1 VGEEAWAQREWA
13 ECPQCEGDSVE
24 LIIGEEK
31 QEIERREF
39 DLIII
44 GAGAA
49 GLSAAIYASR
59 AGLSNLVID
68 GSTAGGLTLEAPL
81 VENYLGFPAIAGT
94 DLAKEFLEH
103 ARNYTKILDN
113 NRVISIRKENGF
125 SPVTEKGEFHSKAII
140 FATGTKH
147 KHLGIPGEKEYYGKG
162 VSYCSTCDGW
172 LFKNKKVLVIGGGNS
187 GAIAAISM
195 KNIVTEVKIFEFM
208 PKYMCEDAYVKQIKS
223 MGITYKQNVQ
233 VTEIEGEGK
242 AVKRVKFKDRATGK
256 EYEEEFD
263 GVFIYVGLSPQSE
276 LAKSIGVELTERGYI
291 KTDRNARTN
300 VERVYA
306 AGDVA
311 GSFAQIVVAASD
323 GAIAADSCYR
333 DLYLK

>member
-1 VGEEAWAQREWA
+1 L
-13 ECPQCEGDSVE
+13 E
-24 LIIGEEK
+24 LVLGEEK
-31 QEIERREF
+31 QEIEKRDF
-39 DLIII
+39 DLVII

-49 GLSAAIYASR
+49 GLSAAVYATR
-59 AGLSNLVID
+59 AGLSNIVID

-81 VENYLGFPAIAGT
+81 VENYLGFTEIIGAE
-94 DLAKEFLEH
+94 LAKEFLDH

-113 NRVISIRKENGF
+113 THVISIKKESGNYLLE
-125 SPVTEKGEFHSKAII
+125 TKKGEFRAKAIL

-147 KHLGIPGEKEYYGKG
+147 KHLGIPGEHEYFGKG

-195 KNIVTEVKIFEFM
+195 KKIVSDLKIFEFM
-208 PKYMCEDAYVKQIKS
+208 PKYMCEDAYVKQIQS
-223 MGITYKQNVQ
+223 MGIDYKRNVQ
-233 VTEIEGEGK
+233 VIEIKGEGK
-242 AVKRVKFKDRATGK
+242 LVKTVRYKDRTTGQ
-256 EYEEEFD
+256 EFEENFD
-263 GVFIYVGLSPQSE
+263 GVFVYVGLAPQSE
-276 LAKSIGVELTERGYI
+276 LAKQIGVEVTERGFI
-291 KTDRNARTN
+291 KIDRSCRTN

>member
-1 VGEEAWAQREWA
+1 LELILGEE
-13 ECPQCEGDSVE
+13 S
-24 LIIGEEK
+24 
-31 QEIERREF
+31 QEIQKRDF

-49 GLSAAIYASR
+49 GLSAAVYATR
-59 AGLSNLVID
+59 AGLSCVVID
-68 GSTAGGLTLEAPL
+68 GSTPGGLTLEAPL
-81 VENYLGFPAIAGT
+81 VENYLGFTAIPGT
-94 DLAKEFLEH
+94 DLAKEFLQH
-103 ARNYTKILDN
+103 ARNYTKIIDN
-113 NRVISIRKENGF
+113 NKVISIKKGEVF
-125 SPVTEKGEFHSKAII
+125 KLETEKGEFQSKAIL

-147 KHLGIPGEKEYYGKG
+147 KHLGIPGEPEYFGKG

-208 PKYMCEDAYVKQIKS
+208 PKYMCEDAYVKQIQSK
-223 MGITYKQNVQ
+223 GIEYKRNVQ
-233 VTEIEGEGK
+233 VMEIKGDGK
-242 AVKRVKFKDRATGK
+242 LVKTVRFKDRTTGQ
-256 EYEEEFD
+256 ESEENFD
-263 GVFIYVGLSPQSE
+263 GVFIYVGLQPQSE
-276 LAKSIGVELTERGYI
+276 LAKSIGVELTDRGYI
-291 KTDRNARTN
+291 KTDRNCRTSI
-300 VERVYA
+300 ERVYA

>member
-1 VGEEAWAQREWA
+1 M
-13 ECPQCEGDSVE
+13 E
-24 LIIGEEK
+24 LVLGEEK
-31 QEIERREF
+31 QEIEKRDF

-49 GLSAAIYASR
+49 GLSAAVYATR
-59 AGLSNLVID
+59 AGLSNVVID
-68 GSTAGGLTLEAPL
+68 GSIAGGLTLEAPL
-81 VENYLGFPAIAGT
+81 VENYLGFAEIPGT
-94 DLAKEFLEH
+94 ELAKEFLEH
-103 ARNYTKILDN
+103 ARNYTKIIDN
-113 NRVISIRKENGF
+113 NRVISIKKDNGY
-125 SPVTEKGEFHSKAII
+125 VLQTEKGEFRSKAIL

-147 KHLGIPGEKEYYGKG
+147 KHLGIPGEQEYFGKG

-195 KNIVTEVKIFEFM
+195 KNIVTQVKIFEFM
-208 PKYMCEDAYVKQIKS
+208 PKYMCEDAYVKQINS
-223 MGITYKQNVQ
+223 MGIDYKRNVQ
-233 VTEIEGEGK
+233 VTEIKGEGK
-242 AVKRVKFKDRATGK
+242 LVKTVKFKDRATGQ
-256 EYEEEFD
+256 EFEENFD
-263 GVFIYVGLSPQSE
+263 GVFIYVGLAPQSE
-276 LAKSIGVELTERGYI
+276 LAKSIGVEVTERGYI
-291 KTDRNARTN
+291 KTDRSCRTN

>member
-1 VGEEAWAQREWA
+1 MELILGEE
-13 ECPQCEGDSVE
+13 S
-24 LIIGEEK
+24 
-31 QEIERREF
+31 QEIQKRDF

-49 GLSAAIYASR
+49 GLSAAVYATR
-59 AGLSNLVID
+59 AGLSCVVID
-68 GSTAGGLTLEAPL
+68 GSTPGGLTLEAPL
-81 VENYLGFPAIAGT
+81 VENYLGFTAIPGT
-94 DLAKEFLEH
+94 DLAKEFLQH
-103 ARNYTKILDN
+103 ARNYTKIIDN
-113 NRVISIRKENGF
+113 NKVISIKKGEVF
-125 SPVTEKGEFHSKAII
+125 KLETEKGEFQSKAIL

-147 KHLGIPGEKEYYGKG
+147 KHLGIPGESEYFGKG

-208 PKYMCEDAYVKQIKS
+208 PKYMCEDAYVKQIQSK
-223 MGITYKQNVQ
+223 GIEYKRNVQ
-233 VTEIEGEGK
+233 VLEIKGDGK
-242 AVKRVKFKDRATGK
+242 LVKTVRYKDRTTGQ
-256 EYEEEFD
+256 ESEENFD
-263 GVFIYVGLSPQSE
+263 GIFIYVGLQPQSE
-276 LAKSIGVELTERGYI
+276 LAKSIGVELTDRGYI
-291 KTDRNARTN
+291 KTDRNCRTS

>member
-1 VGEEAWAQREWA
+1 LELILGEERQ
-13 ECPQCEGDSVE
+13 E
-24 LIIGEEK
+24 LEK
-31 QEIERREF
+31 RDF
-39 DLIII
+39 DLVII

-49 GLSAAIYASR
+49 GLSAAVYATR
-59 AGLSNLVID
+59 AGLSNVVID
-68 GSTAGGLTLEAPL
+68 GTTAGGLTLEAPL
-81 VENYLGFPAIAGT
+81 VENYLGFTEIAGT

-103 ARNYTKILDN
+103 ARNYTKIVDN
-113 NRVISIRKENGF
+113 NMVISIRKENGF
-125 SPVTEKGEFHSKAII
+125 LLETEKGEFHSKAII

-172 LFKNKKVLVIGGGNS
+172 LYKNKKVLVIGGGNS

-195 KNIVTEVKIFEFM
+195 KNIVSEVKIFEFM
-208 PKYMCEDAYVKQIKS
+208 PRYMCEDAYVKQIQS
-223 MGITYKQNVQ
+223 MGIDYRQNVQ
-233 VTEIEGEGK
+233 VIEIKGEGRL
-242 AVKRVKFKDRATGK
+242 VKTVKFRDRINGK
-256 EYEEEFD
+256 EYEESFD
-263 GVFIYVGLSPQSE
+263 GVFIYVGLEPQSE
-276 LAKSIGVELTERGYI
+276 LSKSLGVEVTDRGYI
-291 KTDRNARTN
+291 KIDRSGRTN

-333 DLYLK
+333 DLYLNNAR

>member
-1 VGEEAWAQREWA
+1 MELILGEE
-13 ECPQCEGDSVE
+13 S
-24 LIIGEEK
+24 
-31 QEIERREF
+31 QEIQKRDF

-49 GLSAAIYASR
+49 GLSAAVYATR
-59 AGLSNLVID
+59 AGLSCVVID

-81 VENYLGFPAIAGT
+81 VENYLGFTAIPGT
-94 DLAKEFLEH
+94 DLAKEFLQH
-103 ARNYTKILDN
+103 ARNYTKIIDN
-113 NRVISIRKENGF
+113 NKVISIKKGEVFNLE
-125 SPVTEKGEFHSKAII
+125 TEKGEFQSKAIL

-147 KHLGIPGEKEYYGKG
+147 KHLGIPGETDYFGKG

-208 PKYMCEDAYVKQIKS
+208 PKYMCEDAYVKQIQSK
-223 MGITYKQNVQ
+223 GIEYKRNVQ
-233 VTEIEGEGK
+233 VVEIKGDGK
-242 AVKRVKFKDRATGK
+242 LVKTVRFKERTTGQ
-256 EYEEEFD
+256 EFEENFD
-263 GVFIYVGLSPQSE
+263 GIFIYVGLQPQSE
-276 LAKSIGVELTERGYI
+276 LAKSIGVELTDRGYI
-291 KTDRNARTN
+291 KTDRNCRTSM
-300 VERVYA
+300 ERVYA

>member
-1 VGEEAWAQREWA
+1 MELILGEE
-13 ECPQCEGDSVE
+13 S
-24 LIIGEEK
+24 
-31 QEIERREF
+31 QEIQKRDF

-49 GLSAAIYASR
+49 GLSAAVYATR
-59 AGLSNLVID
+59 AGLSCVVID
-68 GSTAGGLTLEAPL
+68 GSTPGGLTLEAPL
-81 VENYLGFPAIAGT
+81 VENYLGFTAIPGT
-94 DLAKEFLEH
+94 DLAKEFLQH
-103 ARNYTKILDN
+103 ARNYTKIIDN
-113 NRVISIRKENGF
+113 NKVISIKKEEVF
-125 SPVTEKGEFHSKAII
+125 KLETEKGEFQSKAIL

-147 KHLGIPGEKEYYGKG
+147 KHLGIPGEPEYFGKG

-195 KNIVTEVKIFEFM
+195 KNIVNEVKIFEFM
-208 PKYMCEDAYVKQIKS
+208 PKYMCEDAYVKQIQSK
-223 MGITYKQNVQ
+223 GIEYKRNVQ
-233 VTEIEGEGK
+233 VMEIKGDGK
-242 AVKRVKFKDRATGK
+242 LVKTVRFKDRTTGQ
-256 EYEEEFD
+256 ESEENFD
-263 GVFIYVGLSPQSE
+263 GIFIYVGLQPQSE
-276 LAKSIGVELTERGYI
+276 LAKSIGVELTDRGYI
-291 KTDRNARTN
+291 KTDRNCRTS

>member
-1 VGEEAWAQREWA
+1 LELILGEE
-13 ECPQCEGDSVE
+13 S
-24 LIIGEEK
+24 
-31 QEIERREF
+31 QEIQKRDF

-49 GLSAAIYASR
+49 GLSAAVYATR
-59 AGLSNLVID
+59 AGLSCVVID
-68 GSTAGGLTLEAPL
+68 GSTPGGLTLEAPL
-81 VENYLGFPAIAGT
+81 VENYLGFTAIPGT
-94 DLAKEFLEH
+94 DLAKEFLQH
-103 ARNYTKILDN
+103 ARNYTKIIDN
-113 NRVISIRKENGF
+113 NKVISIKKGEVF
-125 SPVTEKGEFHSKAII
+125 KLETEKGEFQSKAIL

-147 KHLGIPGEKEYYGKG
+147 KHLGIPGEPEYFGKG

-208 PKYMCEDAYVKQIKS
+208 PKYMCEDAYVKQIQSK
-223 MGITYKQNVQ
+223 GIEYKRNVQ
-233 VTEIEGEGK
+233 VLEIKGDGK
-242 AVKRVKFKDRATGK
+242 LVKTVRYKDRTTGQ
-256 EYEEEFD
+256 ESEENFD
-263 GVFIYVGLSPQSE
+263 GIFIYVGLQPQSE
-276 LAKSIGVELTERGYI
+276 LAKSIGVELTDRGYI
-291 KTDRNARTN
+291 KTDRNCRTS

>member
-1 VGEEAWAQREWA
+1 MELILGEE
-13 ECPQCEGDSVE
+13 S
-24 LIIGEEK
+24 
-31 QEIERREF
+31 QEIQKRDF

-49 GLSAAIYASR
+49 GLSAAVYATR
-59 AGLSNLVID
+59 AGLSCVVID
-68 GSTAGGLTLEAPL
+68 GSTPGGLTLEAPL
-81 VENYLGFPAIAGT
+81 VENYLGFTAIPGT
-94 DLAKEFLEH
+94 DLAKEFLQH
-103 ARNYTKILDN
+103 ARNYTKIIDN
-113 NRVISIRKENGF
+113 NKVISIKKGEVF
-125 SPVTEKGEFHSKAII
+125 KLETEKGEFQSKAIL

-147 KHLGIPGEKEYYGKG
+147 KHLGIPGEPEYFGKG

-208 PKYMCEDAYVKQIKS
+208 PKYMCEDAYVKQIQSK
-223 MGITYKQNVQ
+223 GIEYKRNVQ
-233 VTEIEGEGK
+233 VLEIKGDGK
-242 AVKRVKFKDRATGK
+242 LVKTVRYKDRTTGQ
-256 EYEEEFD
+256 ESEENFD
-263 GVFIYVGLSPQSE
+263 GIFIYVGLQPQSE
-276 LAKSIGVELTERGYI
+276 LAKSIGVELTDRGYI
-291 KTDRNARTN
+291 KTDRNCRTS

>member
-1 VGEEAWAQREWA
+1 MELILGEE
-13 ECPQCEGDSVE
+13 S
-24 LIIGEEK
+24 
-31 QEIERREF
+31 QEIQKRDF

-49 GLSAAIYASR
+49 GLSAAVYATR
-59 AGLSNLVID
+59 AGLSCVVID
-68 GSTAGGLTLEAPL
+68 GSTPGGLTLEAPL
-81 VENYLGFPAIAGT
+81 VENYLGFTAIPGT
-94 DLAKEFLEH
+94 DLAKEFLQH
-103 ARNYTKILDN
+103 ARNYTKIIDN
-113 NRVISIRKENGF
+113 NKVISIKKGEVF
-125 SPVTEKGEFHSKAII
+125 KLETEKGEFQSKAIL

-147 KHLGIPGEKEYYGKG
+147 KHLGIPGEPEYFGKG

-208 PKYMCEDAYVKQIKS
+208 PKYMCEDAYVKQIQSK
-223 MGITYKQNVQ
+223 GIEYKMNVQ
-233 VTEIEGEGK
+233 VMEIKGDGK
-242 AVKRVKFKDRATGK
+242 LVKTVRFKDRTTGQ
-256 EYEEEFD
+256 ESEENFD
-263 GVFIYVGLSPQSE
+263 GIFIYVGLQPQSE
-276 LAKSIGVELTERGYI
+276 LAKSIGVELTDRGYI
-291 KTDRNARTN
+291 KTDRNCRTS

-333 DLYLK
+333 DLFLK

>member
-1 VGEEAWAQREWA
+1 MELILGEE
-13 ECPQCEGDSVE
+13 S
-24 LIIGEEK
+24 
-31 QEIERREF
+31 QEIQKRDF

-49 GLSAAIYASR
+49 GLSAAVYATR
-59 AGLSNLVID
+59 AGLSCVVID
-68 GSTAGGLTLEAPL
+68 GSTPGGLTLEAPL
-81 VENYLGFPAIAGT
+81 VENYLGFTAIPGT
-94 DLAKEFLEH
+94 DLAKEFLQH
-103 ARNYTKILDN
+103 ARNYTKIIDN
-113 NRVISIRKENGF
+113 NKVISIKKGEVF
-125 SPVTEKGEFHSKAII
+125 KLETEKGEFQSKAIL

-147 KHLGIPGEKEYYGKG
+147 KHLGIPGEPEYFGKG

-208 PKYMCEDAYVKQIKS
+208 PKYMCEDAYVKQIQSK
-223 MGITYKQNVQ
+223 GIEYKRNVQ
-233 VTEIEGEGK
+233 VMEIKGDGK
-242 AVKRVKFKDRATGK
+242 LVKTVRFKDRTTGQ
-256 EYEEEFD
+256 ESEENFD
-263 GVFIYVGLSPQSE
+263 GVFIYVGLQPQSE
-276 LAKSIGVELTERGYI
+276 LAKSIGVELTDRGYI
-291 KTDRNARTN
+291 KTDRNCRTSI
-300 VERVYA
+300 ERVYA